1 MKFKNWLKSLD
12 YRHYICI
19 AITLAFVA
27 TSIFAFPYA
36 FKRICECFRDFGT
49 SIAYYFCKLFGID
62 EVRATVN
69 DVSEMPIYLP
79 NGFPATWEEF
89 QGYWAQYWNIF
100 FKWETISAYCQSVGN
115 VVLSFS
121 YILFFV
127 PILIVVYYVL
137 KRVLD
142 KQNNDYNVDSKHL
155 RRFKKLSDKTYKP
168 AKAWL
173 QGFVDF
179 VKENKA
185 YYIIWACIFAY
196 AFNFFA
202 IVIEFVSYY
211 LYFCMSFDF
220 VNLYRQIY
228 KLVVDLSVVITKIP
242 LFLWLIIAYGVI
254 CAVRKKIAYSRLNH
268 FEMKNRGFINE
279 RSIVCFIVGT
289 MGKGKTTMEI
299 DMGLSTEAMFRDK
312 AFELLLENDL
322 RFPYFPWINFE
333 NALRDA
339 MEKHAVYNFATCK
352 RFVRSKQKN
361 WERNKT
367 QKKIFMYDFER
378 YGLTSYDELCV
389 KDIWQ
394 VLESY
399 AQLYFIYIVQS
410 SLIIGNLS
418 TRTDNIIDDI
428 GNFPIW
434 NTDFFERD
442 ARFIDA
448 FSRHSHILDFD
459 MLRLGKRLVEENEH
473 SDMFEFGVVTITEIG
488 KERLNALE
496 LSDVKKSDKRAN
508 QKNDLFNYWLKMA
521 RHSATVDGYP
531 FIKVFVDEQ
540 RPESWGADAR
550 ELSEI
555 VHIVARNDKKL
566 AMPFF
571 ALEELIYDFVFSR
584 FVNLYKKYRYLRG
597 DNTLSMYVLKSICA
611 KIHSYYTGIYNRFSY
626 IPCDIALEAGVQDGK
641 MAMKKYYLMT
651 KKIYSKRFSTDCF
664 SEFFTEKT
672 LKSWLGL
679 DDLAEFKTEKASFDE
694 MLQENSYFFE
704 DLCKMLKKSDK
715 NKPG

>member
-1 MKFKNWLKSLD
+1 MKFNNWLKSLD

-89 QGYWAQYWNIF
+89 QVYWAQYWNIF
-100 FKWETISAYCQSVGN
+100 FKRETISAYCQSVGN

-142 KQNNDYNVDSKHL
+142 KQNNDYNVDSKYL
-155 RRFKKLSDKTYKP
+155 RRFKKLSDKTYRP

-202 IVIEFVSYY
+202 IAIEFVSYY

-228 KLVVDLSVVITKIP
+228 KLVVDLSIVVTKIP
-242 LFLWLIIAYGVI
+242 LWLWLIIAYGMI
-254 CAVRKKIAYSRLNH
+254 CVVRKKIAYSRLNH

-339 MEKHAVYNFATCK
+339 MEKHAVYNLATCK

-378 YGLTSYDELCV
+378 YGLTSCDELCV

-442 ARFIDA
+442 ARLIDA

-555 VHIVARNDKKL
+555 VHIVARNNKKL

-571 ALEELIYDFVFSR
+571 AIEELIYDFVFSR

-715 NKPG
+715 NKQG

>member
-19 AITLAFVA
+19 AITFAFVA

-89 QGYWAQYWNIF
+89 QGYWVQYWNIF
-100 FKWETISAYCQSVGN
+100 FKWESISAYCQSVGN

-155 RRFKKLSDKTYKP
+155 RRFKKLSDKTYRP

-202 IVIEFVSYY
+202 IAIEFVSYY

-228 KLVVDLSVVITKIP
+228 KLVVDLSVVVTKIP
-242 LFLWLIIAYGVI
+242 LCLWLIFAYGVI

-339 MEKHAVYNFATCK
+339 MEKHAVYNLATCK
-352 RFVRSKQKN
+352 RFVRSKKKN
-361 WERNKT
+361 WERNKS

-378 YGLTSYDELCV
+378 YGLTSCDELCV

-394 VLESY
+394 VLENY

-418 TRTDNIIDDI
+418 TRTDNVIDDI

-442 ARFIDA
+442 ARLIDA

-459 MLRLGKRLVEENEH
+459 MLRLGKRLVEENER

-555 VHIVARNDKKL
+555 IHIVARNDKKL

-571 ALEELIYDFVFSR
+571 AIEELIYDFVFSR

-597 DNTLSMYVLKSICA
+597 DNTLSMYVLKSICT

-641 MAMKKYYLMT
+641 MAMKKYYLAT

-672 LKSWLGL
+672 LKSTFGL
-679 DDLAEFKTEKASFDE
+679 DDLVEFKTEKASFDE

-704 DLCKMLKKSDK
+704 DLCKMLKSDK
-715 NKPG
+715 NKQG

>member
-19 AITLAFVA
+19 AITFAFVA

-69 DVSEMPIYLP
+69 DISEMPIYLP
-79 NGFPATWEEF
+79 NGFPASWEEF
-89 QGYWAQYWNIF
+89 QGYWVQYWNIF
-100 FKWETISAYCQSVGN
+100 FKRETISAYCQSVGN

-155 RRFKKLSDKTYKP
+155 RRFKKLSDKTYRP

-202 IVIEFVSYY
+202 IAIEFVSYY

-228 KLVVDLSVVITKIP
+228 KLVVDLSVVVTKIP
-242 LFLWLIIAYGVI
+242 LCLWLIFAYGVI

-279 RSIVCFIVGT
+279 RSIVCFIVGI

-312 AFELLLENDL
+312 AFELLLKNDL

-339 MEKHAVYNFATCK
+339 MEKHAVYNLATCK

-361 WERNKT
+361 WERNKS

-378 YGLTSYDELCV
+378 YGLTSCDELCV

-418 TRTDNIIDDI
+418 TRTDNVIDDI

-442 ARFIDA
+442 ARLIDA

-571 ALEELIYDFVFSR
+571 AIEELIYDFVFSR

-597 DNTLSMYVLKSICA
+597 DNTLLMYVLKSICA

-704 DLCKMLKKSDK
+704 DLCKMLKSDK
-715 NKPG
+715 NKQG

>member
-89 QGYWAQYWNIF
+89 QVYWAQYWNIF
-100 FKWETISAYCQSVGN
+100 FKRETISAYCQSVGN
-115 VVLSFS
+115 IALSFS

-155 RRFKKLSDKTYKP
+155 RRFKKFSDKTYRP

-202 IVIEFVSYY
+202 VAIEFVSYY

-228 KLVVDLSVVITKIP
+228 KLVVDLSVVVTKIP
-242 LFLWLIIAYGVI
+242 LWLWLIIAYGVI

-339 MEKHAVYNFATCK
+339 MEKHAVYNLATCK

-378 YGLTSYDELCV
+378 YGLTSCDELCV

-442 ARFIDA
+442 ARLIDA

-571 ALEELIYDFVFSR
+571 AIEELIYDFVFGR

-597 DNTLSMYVLKSICA
+597 DNTLSMYVLKSICT
-611 KIHSYYTGIYNRFSY
+611 KIHSYYTGIYNRFSF

-664 SEFFTEKT
+664 SEFFTEKA

-704 DLCKMLKKSDK
+704 DLCKMLKSDK
-715 NKPG
+715 NKQC

>member
-89 QGYWAQYWNIF
+89 QGYWVQYWNIF
-100 FKWETISAYCQSVGN
+100 FKWESISAYCQSVGN

-155 RRFKKLSDKTYKP
+155 RRFKKLSDKTYRP

-202 IVIEFVSYY
+202 IAIEFVSYY

-228 KLVVDLSVVITKIP
+228 KLVVDLSVVVTKIP
-242 LFLWLIIAYGVI
+242 LCLWLIFAYGVI
-254 CAVRKKIAYSRLNH
+254 CAVRKKIVYSRLNH

-339 MEKHAVYNFATCK
+339 MEKHAVYNLATCK
-352 RFVRSKQKN
+352 RFVRSKKKN
-361 WERNKT
+361 WERNKS

-378 YGLTSYDELCV
+378 YGLTSCDELCV

-418 TRTDNIIDDI
+418 TRTDNVIDDI

-442 ARFIDA
+442 ARLIDA

-571 ALEELIYDFVFSR
+571 AIEELIYDFVFSR

-597 DNTLSMYVLKSICA
+597 DNTLLMYVLKSICA

-704 DLCKMLKKSDK
+704 DLCKMLKSDK
-715 NKPG
+715 NKQG

>member
-19 AITLAFVA
+19 AITFAFVA

-69 DVSEMPIYLP
+69 DISEMPIYLP
-79 NGFPATWEEF
+79 NGFPASWEEF
-89 QGYWAQYWNIF
+89 QGYWVQYWNIF
-100 FKWETISAYCQSVGN
+100 FKRETISAYCQSVGN

-155 RRFKKLSDKTYKP
+155 RRFKKLSDKTYRP

-202 IVIEFVSYY
+202 IAIEFVSYY

-228 KLVVDLSVVITKIP
+228 KLVVDLSVVVTKIP
-242 LFLWLIIAYGVI
+242 LCLWLIFAYGVI

-312 AFELLLENDL
+312 AFELLLKNDL

-339 MEKHAVYNFATCK
+339 MEKHAVYNLATCK

-361 WERNKT
+361 WERNKS

-378 YGLTSYDELCV
+378 YGLTSCDELCV

-418 TRTDNIIDDI
+418 TRTDNVIDDI

-442 ARFIDA
+442 ARLIDA

-571 ALEELIYDFVFSR
+571 AIEELIYDFVFSR

-597 DNTLSMYVLKSICA
+597 DNTLLMYVLKSICA

-672 LKSWLGL
+672 LNSWLGL

-704 DLCKMLKKSDK
+704 DLCKMLKSDK
-715 NKPG
+715 NKQG